1 MARPLKDQ
9 MELAGNEVV
18 GGNYHLANGSIEQET
33 GIKPV
38 HPIQLMPWRT
48 G

>member
-1 MARPLKDQ
+1 

-18 GGNYHLANGSIEQET
+18 CGHGHLANGSIGHET

-38 HPIQLMPWRT
+38 HPIQLMARAH
-48 G
+48 GIVEEDDR